1 MVGWYIKEL
10 CDPELLGKYGLE
22 SEDPET
28 LRKNRR
34 SGTRTCPQ
42 KQGKT
47 HQIPKI
53 QVFHKK
59 KRSIQG
65 GPYDPYESGVVTLL
79 VGLITPLTTSRGPP
93 SRALRINDV
102 IPLFLSCFL
111 FMFVDFSGFPENSP
125 GFASSN
131 KNMIQKKMCS
141 KKLPRYGYGC
151 HPKSIESFF
160 AVLGVEAPNLWD
172 YRLEWLG
179 ISKNMVKRCPKMM
192 FWKKR

>member
-131 KNMIQKKMCS
+131 KNMIQKKNVL
-141 KKLPRYGYGC
+141 KKVAQVWIWMPSQV
-151 HPKSIESFF
+151 H
-160 AVLGVEAPNLWD
+160 
-172 YRLEWLG
+172 
-179 ISKNMVKRCPKMM
+179 
-192 FWKKR
+192 